1 MPRRSVLRRLA
12 AYVLL
17 LWLFGLAS
25 GVVNACV
32 IGGEVRHGAPMVSHV
47 GHESHASMAMHEMA
61 MHDMAMDEMAMD
73 AGDQDQTEHST
84 PPCERL
90 CDAPAVARVA
100 DKELGSVLAGF
111 WLAPAPLPTVT
122 LRLLP
127 LATRTA
133 PASEPPWRPGV
144 PLSIAF
150 QHLTL

>member
-1 MPRRSVLRRLA
+1 MHRRSVLRRLA

-32 IGGEVRHGAPMVSHV
+32 IGGQVRHGAPMVSHV
-47 GHESHASMAMHEMA
+47 GHESHAGMA
-61 MHDMAMDEMAMD
+61 MHDMSMHETAVD
-73 AGDQDQTEHST
+73 AGDQDQTEHSS

-90 CDAPAVARVA
+90 CDAPAAARVA

-127 LATRTA
+127 LHSSTA
-133 PASEPPWRPGV
+133 PASEPPWRPSV
-144 PLSIAF
+144 ALSIAF